1 MARRVMEQIVL
12 TGHVSRGRIGIS
24 IQDLTRAVSASAA
37 AAPSEGAVITDV
49 SRGSPAE
56 LAGIQKGDIVVA
68 ADGAPI
74 RSAAQLRNKIGLT
87 PVGQRVELTI
97 ARNGVPHS
105 VSVGVAPASGG
116 SAAGSRR
123 Q

>member
-1 MARRVMEQIVL
+1 
-12 TGHVSRGRIGIS
+12 VSRGRIGIS

-56 LAGIQKGDIVVA
+56 QAGIQKGDIVVA

-105 VSVGVAPASGG
+105 VSVGVAPASES